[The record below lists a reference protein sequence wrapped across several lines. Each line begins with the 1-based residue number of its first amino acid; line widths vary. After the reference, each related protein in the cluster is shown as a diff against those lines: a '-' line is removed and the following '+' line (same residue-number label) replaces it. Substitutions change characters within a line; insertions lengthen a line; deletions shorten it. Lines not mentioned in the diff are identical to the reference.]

1 MTEKKK
7 KSRPRILYTAKLFFK
22 SEGKIKT
29 FSDKQKLRGFVDSQH
44 AFQEILKEI
53 LLRKRKYYMSET
65 QICIK

>member
-1 MTEKKK
+1 MLTEKK

-22 SEGKIKT
+22 SEEKIKT

-44 AFQEILKEI
+44 ALQEILKEI
-53 LLRKRKYYMSET
+53 LLRKGKYYMSET